1 MILTIFRSLILIP
14 SRHSRSPGRP
24 PVSRAAKRLLQ
35 LCQFRLGGSSMAIP
49 WKFPT
54 CLHGFVCGV
63 CNIREKGLPMGRWT
77 HIFSSTLRESNMAME
92 NSMKYTTNGDIK
104 WFECEHHPG
113 IFQQAKFDYQ
123 RVGKNKA
130 MDIHQSNQALQSFSQ
145 LHPEFRTSTSAI
157 TSLFNDFATLHPLGD
172 GNAQRWA
179 RLLRGCR
186 SAGKWRAAPSWIN
199 PRLTHFHLQF
209 TMVTSNHTV
218 HIHVAYHN

>member
-1 MILTIFRSLILIP
+1 MILTIFRSSFSFPVAILAP
-14 SRHSRSPGRP
+14 QSSTCLQGGQ
-24 PVSRAAKRLLQ
+24 ALLQ

-157 TSLFNDFATLHPLGD
+157 TSLSTLRNTSPARWC
-172 GNAQRWA
+172 NAQRWA